1 MSVLVTEAGL
11 GPDDWAG
18 REVLAVRRAL
28 ERAGPAGGRRWLST
42 SRTIAT
48 RPTSAPWLDRLAMIR
63 VAFPAMGDGRGF
75 SIARRL
81 RAMGYAGRLRAAGPL
96 IPDQFRA
103 ARRVGYDEVEL
114 PDGLATRQG
123 EELLAAAAAGLLPG
137 ARDRLTRGRSAGPDA
152 VLSGAAQQFGGGH
165 LALLVRGPP
174 GRGRSA

>member
-11 GPDDWAG
+11 VSDSWAG
-18 REVLAVRRAL
+18 REVLPFDVLWGGQDLPEEELAVDFPNDRD
-28 ERAGPAGGRRWLST
+28 PADL
-42 SRTIAT
+42 
-48 RPTSAPWLDRLAMIR
+48 APWLDRLAMVR

-81 RAMGYAGRLRAAGPL
+81 RAMGYAGRLRAKGPL

-123 EELLAAAAAGLLPG
+123 EAEWRLRPQGSYQ
-137 ARDRLTRGRSAGPDA
+137 ARVTG
-152 VLSGAAQQFGGGH
+152 
-165 LALLVRGPP
+165 
-174 GRGRSA
+174 